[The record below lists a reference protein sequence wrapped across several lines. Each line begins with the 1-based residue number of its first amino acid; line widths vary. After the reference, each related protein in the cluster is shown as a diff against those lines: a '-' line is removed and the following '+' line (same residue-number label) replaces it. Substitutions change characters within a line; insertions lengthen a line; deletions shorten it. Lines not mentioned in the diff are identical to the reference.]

1 MEKGSDRRLSLKNDH
16 SPAGEIRSRIVML
29 EFKPIT
35 AADGAWARP
44 LLLKADCISCGYTFA
59 NLFVWSPVYHTDLAR
74 FQDFVIARCFDHPN
88 TPDSPY
94 LYLFPEGD
102 GDKRAAIREIVQDAA
117 VHGKMPRLYSLSQR
131 HKAWLEEQ
139 FPGIFAFT
147 SCRGTFDYI
156 YSSEELQNLP
166 GKKFQKKRNHVS
178 RFLRE
183 HPDFVFEP
191 TTPENLEEVRAF
203 NNAWSQLYGNSQ
215 DTGIQTEHLAVEM
228 GLKHFFEL
236 ELSGGLIRAD
246 GKIIAFSYGS
256 PVSGRVFDVHVE
268 KALYDVNGAYNIIN
282 REFARRF
289 CGDYQWINREDDVSE
304 EGLRKAKLSYNPAF
318 LQEKFCADLLG
329 GETGCFG

>member
-131 HKAWLEEQ
+131 DKAWLEEQ

-166 GKKFQKKRNHVS
+166 GKKFQK
-178 RFLRE
+178 L
-183 HPDFVFEP
+183 
-191 TTPENLEEVRAF
+191 
-203 NNAWSQLYGNSQ
+203 
-215 DTGIQTEHLAVEM
+215 
-228 GLKHFFEL
+228 
-236 ELSGGLIRAD
+236 
-246 GKIIAFSYGS
+246 
-256 PVSGRVFDVHVE
+256 
-268 KALYDVNGAYNIIN
+268 
-282 REFARRF
+282 
-289 CGDYQWINREDDVSE
+289 
-304 EGLRKAKLSYNPAF
+304 
-318 LQEKFCADLLG
+318 
-329 GETGCFG
+329 